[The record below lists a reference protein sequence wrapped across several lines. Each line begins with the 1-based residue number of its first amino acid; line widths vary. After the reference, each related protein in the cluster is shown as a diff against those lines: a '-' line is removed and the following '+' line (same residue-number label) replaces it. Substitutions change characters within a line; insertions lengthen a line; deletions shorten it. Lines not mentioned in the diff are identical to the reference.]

1 MWTLQA
7 AAGALSDEEVIQR
20 VLAGE
25 TALYEIIMRRH
36 NQRLYR
42 VARAIVRD
50 PDEAEDVMQESYVR
64 AYVHLGQFAGEAK
77 FSTWLTRIA
86 VHEALGRMN
95 RKKRMVQP
103 AEGDEPGCR
112 MDEVRSG
119 TPDPETQTSEAEA
132 RRLLEQAIE
141 SLPDSYRTVFVM
153 REVEGLS
160 TAETARCL
168 DLNEENVKVRLHR
181 SRRMLRDAL
190 YQRAQVA
197 TANAFQFLGPRC
209 DAVVAAVLR
218 RLESK

>member
-1 MWTLQA
+1 VRIPQA
-7 AAGALSDEEVIQR
+7 AAGALSDEEVVRR

-42 VARAIVRD
+42 AARAIVRD

-86 VHEALGRMN
+86 VHEALGRMT

-103 AEGDEPGCR
+103 AEGDEPGYR
-112 MDEVRSG
+112 IDEVRSG
-119 TPDPETQTSEAEA
+119 EPDPETQTSEAEA
-132 RRLLEQAIE
+132 RKLLEQAID
-141 SLPDSYRTVFVM
+141 SLPDGYRAVFVM

-181 SRRMLRDAL
+181 SRRMLRSAL
-190 YQRAQVA
+190 YQRAQIA

-218 RLESK
+218 RLEK